1 MDYNEKTA
9 ILHAYAKEMDLG
21 FNDIGDRKSTRLNS
35 SHEWISRMP
44 SSA

>member
-21 FNDIGDRKSTRLNS
+21 FNDIGCGCRDFETLVGTQLVF
-35 SHEWISRMP
+35 HQ
-44 SSA
+44 